1 MRIGLLVIAMVLS
14 LFGARLFQLQ
24 ALDSKAYA
32 EMAAAEGSVEL
43 VLPARRGEILDRNNL
58 ALASSQDALMVVAD
72 PTKTATNAGKLAT
85 LLATELDVDYFE
97 TLGRLRRT
105 DTKFQYIARRV
116 PATTA
121 TDIVDQATDQG
132 LMGLDTRW
140 DPARTYPA
148 RDVAANLVGFLGTPD
163 PAGETTPL
171 AGLELTF
178 NDQLSGKDGSEQY
191 QVGSGTRIPLAD
203 SATVE
208 PVDGKDL
215 TLTIDQDLQWYVQR
229 VLDQSAENAR
239 AESGVAIVMD
249 SRTGEVLSQADYPS
263 FDATK
268 PLESEEEDFGAR
280 SVTSPFEP
288 GSVQKVLTFAALLD
302 ADKVAPE
309 TKFKIPSRLFRQ
321 DRPIKDWFEH
331 GLIRLT
337 AAGVLA
343 KSSNIGTV
351 LAADEISGS
360 NLDRYLRGFGLG
372 ELTDIGVL
380 GESRGIVPAGA
391 LQTDQVKDRMAFGQ
405 SISTTAL
412 QMAAGVNT
420 IANGGEYV
428 SPSLIKGKATTK
440 DGDVVGTDTS
450 TTRRVVSEE
459 AATQTALMMERVLDP
474 EDGVAPAAAVPGYRV
489 AGKTGTAQRVGPEC
503 GCYDGTFSVSFAGF
517 APADDPRFTVYVVLH
532 APKAEGGG
540 GSLGGPLFSKVMGF
554 ALRRYGVEPTGTTPS
569 DLPVEWTARD
579 R

>member
-24 ALDSKAYA
+24 ALDSNAYA

-43 VLPARRGEILDRNNL
+43 VLPARRGEILDRNKL

-72 PTKTATNAGKLAT
+72 PTKTDKYAGVLAT
-85 LLATELDVDYFE
+85 LLAKELDVDYFD

-105 DTKFQYIARRV
+105 DTKFQYIARRI
-116 PATTA
+116 PATVA
-121 TDIVDQATDQG
+121 TDIVDQADEQG
-132 LMGLDTRW
+132 LVGLDTRW

-148 RDVAANLVGFLGTPD
+148 RDVAANLIGFLGTPD

-229 VLDQSAENAR
+229 VLRQNVESAR
-239 AESGVAIVMD
+239 AKSGVAVVMD
-249 SRTGEVLSQADYPS
+249 SRTGEVLAQADYPT

-268 PLESEEEDFGAR
+268 PLESPERDLGAR

-288 GSVQKVLTFAALLD
+288 GSVQKVLTFASLLD
-302 ADKVAPE
+302 ADKVAPD
-309 TKFKIPSRLFRQ
+309 TKFKIPARLFRQ

-351 LAADEISGS
+351 LAADEMSGS
-360 NLDRYLRGFGLG
+360 HLDRYLRGFGLG
-372 ELTDIGVL
+372 ELADIGVL

-405 SISTTAL
+405 SISVTAL
-412 QMAAGVNT
+412 QMTAAVNT

-440 DGDVVGTDTS
+440 DGAVVGTDTS
-450 TTRRVVSEE
+450 TTRQVVSED
-459 AATQTALMMERVLDP
+459 AATQTAQMMERVLDP

-489 AGKTGTAQRVGPEC
+489 AGKTGTAQRVGPKC
-503 GCYDGTFSVSFAGF
+503 GCYDGSFSVSFAGF

-554 ALRRYGVEPTGTTPS
+554 TLRRYGVEPTGTTPS